1 MKENKQS
8 GTTKYFFIVQEM
20 EQEGHGGGIQTENKE
35 GTLGGTK
42 NTARLYLSGKK
53 TNAGLF
59 GDQPA
64 DLQVPPPQLLMKIM
78 VAV

>member
-1 MKENKQS
+1 MGWGFKRR
-8 GTTKYFFIVQEM
+8 TK
-20 EQEGHGGGIQTENKE
+20 K

-42 NTARLYLSGKK
+42 NTARLNLSGKK

-64 DLQVPPPQLLMKIM
+64 DLHVPPPQLLMKIM